1 MYHSVATLLN
11 DGSVWVGGSNPNVDV
26 ITEQNN
32 ASYPYKTEWRVERFY
47 PSYYDSPRPAP
58 TGLPTSLSYGGD
70 PFTLAL
76 PSSSVDGVD
85 LEADVSVMLIRTGF
99 STQSVHIR
107 LFVPFS
113 AEADLLTRHI
123 PLPSPP
129 RLAHGPRTAPLQT
142 TWHSVMNMGQRA
154 LELQHTYSL
163 NSDGSATL
171 HVSQLPP
178 LPGLF
183 APGPALLFV
192 VVKGVPSNGTTVMV
206 GSGKLGTQPTA
217 ALPTLPTSSRS
228 SSRGGSN
235 ASSNGSSS
243 GAPSLSISLFGV
255 VLAAVV
261 AMVACM

>member
-99 STQSVHIR
+99 STH
-107 LFVPFS
+107 
-113 AEADLLTRHI
+113 
-123 PLPSPP
+123 
-129 RLAHGPRTAPLQT
+129 
-142 TWHSVMNMGQRA
+142 VMNMGQRA